1 MKAEVINCPNPAIE
15 IAAEPAAGKKTD
27 RDVPVNTDK
36 RNDKALRMTENK
48 FEKSNFQSDAQINIF
63 KGKITKNLIEFIAKV
78 IFTIFAFVAVA
89 AVISITVYMFIKGL
103 PALGEVGIAQIL
115 FGTVWAPTAA
125 EPHFGILYVI
135 LTSLVGTAMAI
146 VIGVPIGLLTAVFLA
161 EVAPQKLSK
170 AVKPAI
176 ELLAGIPSIVYGL
189 FGMLF
194 FVMQLKWGYS
204 LIAGAFTLA
213 IMVLPVIMRTT
224 EEALLAVPD
233 SYREGSFGL
242 GAGKLRTVFTIVLP
256 SAMPGILSG
265 VILATGRIVGETA
278 ALIYTAS
285 TVAAVPASV
294 FNSTRT
300 LATHMYLL
308 SNEGLH
314 INETYGTA
322 VVLLILVLLINSLSS
337 FIAGRLA
344 KK

>member
-1 MKAEVINCPNPAIE
+1 MSRWKNKLRSYLKTPASFITMLLVMLSALITFTILLFLIAYILIKGIPHLTTDLFALKYTSDNGSLMPALLNTLFMTALSLIIAVPLGIFSAIFLVEYSGKGNKFVEVIRI
-15 IAAEPAAGKKTD
+15 T
-27 RDVPVNTDK
+27 
-36 RNDKALRMTENK
+36 TE
-48 FEKSNFQSDAQINIF
+48 
-63 KGKITKNLIEFIAKV
+63 T
-78 IFTIFAFVAVA
+78 
-89 AVISITVYMFIKGL
+89 
-103 PALGEVGIAQIL
+103 
-115 FGTVWAPTAA
+115 
-125 EPHFGILYVI
+125 
-135 LTSLVGTAMAI
+135 
-146 VIGVPIGLLTAVFLA
+146 
-161 EVAPQKLSK
+161 LS
-170 AVKPAI
+170 
-176 ELLAGIPSIVYGL
+176 GIPSIVYGL

-294 FNSTRT
+294 FSSTRT